1 MKKTMIWMLA
11 LMLCCVFAAHGAAEA
26 VPSVTVEAVT
36 KVEAAIV
43 TTAGTEVAEEDE
55 VTMAIVLNEPTIKEQ
70 QVFEEISAHVE
81 TMPIVEYFAPEVIEQ
96 AVAVL
101 PEGKAVEEL
110 KMHEFYA
117 VDTIN
122 YEETYGDVEAVFEF
136 ATTYEEGKTFVAMI
150 GIISENGE
158 ITWMPM
164 SAEVVD
170 GKVKIL
176 FTQEVLMLLAENE
189 AVCALLGD

>member
-1 MKKTMIWMLA
+1 MKKTMIWMMA
-11 LMLCCVFAAHGAAEA
+11 LLLCFAVAAHGAAEA

-43 TTAGTEVAEEDE
+43 TTAGTEATEE
-55 VTMAIVLNEPTIKEQ
+55 VTMAIVLNEPTVKEQ
-70 QVFEEISAHVE
+70 QVLEEITAHAENTPV
-81 TMPIVEYFAPEVIEQ
+81 VEYFAPEVIEK

-122 YEETYGDVEAVFEF
+122 YEEAYGDVEAVFEF

-150 GIISENGE
+150 GIISETGE

-176 FTQEVLMLLAENE
+176 FTQEVLTLLAENE